1 MKNFILFIGLIAIG
15 MISCKV
21 KNEKER
27 TTPITTKTNTDKPPT
42 VLPTKAPIINIIDTV
57 ELKRLVLC
65 IKDSAATNEI
75 LNDKL
80 AAIFTKKLPD
90 AILLGKLKIMGEP
103 IVWYKLKKA
112 PYFFQAGIPVDKA
125 PVKMGKGMFI
135 TKTGGDSAFVA
146 HFFGPNELMGVG
158 YDALNEMMKE
168 KNKKRTAASY
178 EVYTD
183 NKFLEL
189 NKKKDPYKLQT
200 DIVMPYKRK

>member
-1 MKNFILFIGLIAIG
+1 MKYFILFIGLIAMG
-15 MISCKV
+15 MSSCKD
-21 KNEKER
+21 KNEKVR
-27 TTPITTKTNTDKPPT
+27 VTPITTKTNTPIPKL
-42 VLPTKAPIINIIDTV
+42 LPNKAPIINIIDTV
-57 ELKRLVLC
+57 EIKRMVLC

-75 LNDKL
+75 LNGKL
-80 AAIFTKKLPD
+80 AAIFNKKLPD
-90 AILLGKLKIMGEP
+90 AIMLGKLKIMGEP
-103 IVWYKLKKA
+103 IVWYKSKKA

-125 PVKMGKGMFI
+125 PLQLSKEMFI

-146 HFFGPNELMGVG
+146 HFFGPNELTGVG

-168 KNKKRTAASY
+168 KNKKKTTASY